1 MSIDLKPSE
10 AGGDRRMAGLVAAA
24 MLLAFLAAGC
34 ATDQTSDLP
43 WNAPQPWEGSP
54 SIPGLSGSGMQ

>member
-1 MSIDLKPSE
+1 MSIYLKSSE
-10 AGGDRRMAGLVAAA
+10 AGGTRRLAGLVAVAL
-24 MLLAFLAAGC
+24 LLALMAAGC
-34 ATDQTSDLP
+34 ATEQTSDLP